1 MPEGVSGL
9 RGMCRT
15 AALKSSVLTGT
26 GEPVD
31 WTAWRSTLHGEPFF
45 SRLVHGAQGDCS
57 IFARLGRENWGYP
70 RGRLLGRGPSRN
82 HPCSMC
88 GITGAVWSRPDKR
101 IEQEVLRRMVEVL
114 AHRGPDGA
122 GTYTTELGAEPGATG
137 ATGVALG
144 HRRLAII
151 DLAGGHQPMAN
162 EDQTVWIVFNG
173 EIYNFRDLRRH
184 LEGRGHRFQT
194 RSDTETIIHLY
205 EDEGL
210 DFAARLNGMF
220 ALAIWD
226 ARRRQ
231 LVLARDRLGEKPLVY
246 REEPGRLLFA
256 SELKSLLE
264 VPGVPRELDP
274 ASLDAYLAYQYVPHP
289 RTIFRGIAKL
299 PPAHLAVYR
308 GGKLEVRP
316 YWQPDFQSEKP
327 RPLREAAAELRE
339 LLTSSVGMRME
350 SDVPLG
356 AFLSGG
362 IDSTIVV
369 GLMQKLS
376 RQPVRTFSIG
386 FPVAEYDETRYAAE
400 AARRFGTCHREFRVE
415 PNAVEI
421 LPQLVWHYDEPFAD
435 SSAVPTWYLSR
446 VTREH
451 VTVALTGDGG
461 DELFAGY
468 PRYAAVWLGR
478 HFDWLPRWLRAW
490 LAGPFWRKLPSS
502 PRQKSLLHRW
512 RRFTEML
519 GKPPLERYLEWIAIF
534 NAVRRGQLYAPEF
547 LARLPEEDPLEFLAA
562 RAALCSRRDPVTAIS
577 LVDLTTYLPCDLMVK
592 VDIASMAH
600 GLECRPPFLDHRV
613 VEWAAGLPLKWKFRF
628 GRGKR
633 ILRKTFADLLPEA
646 IQNRSKMGFGVPLD
660 HWFRGPL
667 AGLAREVLLDSKSL
681 QRGLFRAEAVRNL
694 IEEHVAGRFNHAYRL
709 WALLVLELWQQRW
722 L

>member
-1 MPEGVSGL
+1 
-9 RGMCRT
+9 
-15 AALKSSVLTGT
+15 
-26 GEPVD
+26 
-31 WTAWRSTLHGEPFF
+31 
-45 SRLVHGAQGDCS
+45 
-57 IFARLGRENWGYP
+57 
-70 RGRLLGRGPSRN
+70 
-82 HPCSMC
+82 MC
-88 GITGAVWSRPDKR
+88 GITGAVWSQPDKR
-101 IEQEVLRRMVEVL
+101 IEQATLRRMVEVL
-114 AHRGPDGA
+114 AHRGPDGE
-122 GTYTTELGAEPGATG
+122 GTYTADLRVEPGQEA
-137 ATGVALG
+137 APGVALG

-151 DLAGGHQPMAN
+151 DVAGGHQPMAN
-162 EDQTVWIVFNG
+162 EDQSVWIVFNG
-173 EIYNFRDLRRH
+173 EIYNFRDLRSR
-184 LEGRGHRFQT
+184 LEGQGHRFQT
-194 RSDTETIIHLY
+194 RSDTETIVHLY
-205 EDEGL
+205 EEEGI
-210 DFAARLNGMF
+210 DFLTQLNGMF

-246 REEPGRLLFA
+246 RLEPGRLLFA

-274 ASLDAYLAYQYVPHP
+274 QAVDAYLTYQYVPHP
-289 RTIFRGIAKL
+289 QTILRGIAKL
-299 PPAHLAVYR
+299 PPAHVAVYR
-308 GGKLEVRP
+308 DGRLDVRP
-316 YWQPDFQSEKP
+316 YWQPDFQAEDR
-327 RPLREAAAELRE
+327 RPAEEDARELRE
-339 LLTSSVGMRME
+339 LLTSSVEMRLE

-362 IDSTIVV
+362 IDSTIIV

-386 FPVAEYDETRYAAE
+386 FPVAEYDETHYAGI
-400 AARRFGTCHREFRVE
+400 AARQFGTLHQEFRVE

-421 LPQLVWHYDEPFAD
+421 LPKLVWHYDEPMAD
-435 SSAVPTWYLSR
+435 SSAIPTWYLSQ

-468 PRYAAVWLGR
+468 PRYQAVWLGSW
-478 HFDWLPRWLRAW
+478 FDRLPRWLRRL
-490 LAGPFWRKLPSS
+490 LAGQYWQRLPAS
-502 PRQKSLLHRW
+502 PRQKSLRRRL

-519 GKPPLERYLEWIAIF
+519 GKPPLRRYLEWIAIF
-534 NAVRRGQLYAPEF
+534 GEARRAQLYSPEF
-547 LARLPEEDPLEFLAA
+547 LASLPDSDPLEFLEA
-562 RAALCSRRDPVTAIS
+562 RAALCSSRDPVTMTS
-577 LVDLTTYLPCDLMVK
+577 LVDLTTYLPCDLMTK

-613 VEWAAGLPLKWKFRF
+613 VELAARMPLERKFRG

-633 ILRKTFADLLPEA
+633 ILRETFADLIPPA
-646 IQNRSKMGFGVPLD
+646 IRDRPKMGFGVPLD

-667 AGLAREVLLDSKSL
+667 AGLAREVLLDPRSL
-681 QRGLFRAEAVRNL
+681 DRGFFRPAVVSAL
-694 IEEHVAGRFNHAYRL
+694 IEDHLAGRFDHAYRL